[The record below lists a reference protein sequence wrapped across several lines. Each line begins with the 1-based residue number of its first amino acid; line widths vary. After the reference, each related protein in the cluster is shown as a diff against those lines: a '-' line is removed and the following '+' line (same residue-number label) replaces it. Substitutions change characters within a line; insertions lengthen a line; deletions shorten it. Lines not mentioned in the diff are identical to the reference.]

1 MAAASHTAE
10 KDDASLE
17 KPALKNS
24 PSIPSLDRNA
34 DREAAK
40 PGLLDFEPKWYHSVF
55 FNMTILGLCNFSAP
69 GLWGAMNSLGA
80 GGAASPHL
88 INAANALTFC
98 LMVLSCWLGSAFVNL
113 FGVKFTLMFGTA
125 GYCIYAAGLYTNNV
139 FGTTWLVLFGA
150 AACGICA
157 GLFWMIEGAI
167 ALSYPSPAGRGK
179 ALGYWLCYRVS
190 GQVLGG
196 AINLGINARRSQAG
210 SVSSKVYI
218 VFIALQACGPFI
230 GSLLSPP
237 HKVQRK
243 DRTPVELYI
252 GTNFLEEWRATWHM
266 FFSRKFLLL
275 VPLIWQTVFS
285 ESFTGTY
292 FVDYFSVRARALGSF
307 CSAILCMIVGLFEGY
322 LLDRTSWSKKSRAR
336 WSFVIILG
344 LQGGWWIY
352 SQIIQQIYVRDH
364 PTLDWTSPGFGRG
377 FVLYLL
383 ITVGFQMN
391 YLYMFWVV
399 GSLVEHP
406 RDIIRIAALLRGTE
420 SAAQAVSYGINSTA
434 LALNAAS
441 AINFGLWGLAL
452 VPGWLVVRTIGI
464 GKPSSDDLTAEGAR
478 SGESVSKD
486 SREESVAEKG
496 Q

>member
-1 MAAASHTAE
+1 MSSTPKTAE
-10 KDDASLE
+10 TDNASLE
-17 KPALKNS
+17 KHALEDS
-24 PSIPSLDRNA
+24 RSIRSLPQDA
-34 DREAAK
+34 DHEAAK

-98 LMVLSCWLGSAFVNL
+98 LMVLSCWLGSAFVNA
-113 FGVKFTLMFGTA
+113 FGVRITLMFGTA
-125 GYCIYAAGLYTNNV
+125 GYCVFAAGLYTNNV
-139 FGTTWLVLFGA
+139 YGTKWLVLFGA
-150 AACGICA
+150 AWCGICA

-167 ALSYPSPAGRGK
+167 ALSYPEPARRGK
-179 ALGYWLCYRVS
+179 ALGYWLCYRVA

-196 AINLGINARRSQAG
+196 AINLGINAHRSEAG
-210 SVSSKVYI
+210 SISPKVYI

-230 GSLLSPP
+230 GALISSPN
-237 HKVQRK
+237 KVQRK

-252 GTNFLEEWRATWHM
+252 GTNFAVEMKATWAM
-266 FFSRKFLLL
+266 FLSPKFLLL
-275 VPLIWQTVFS
+275 IPLIWQTVFS

-292 FVDYFSVRARALGSF
+292 FVDYFSVRSRALGSF
-307 CSAILCMIVGLFEGY
+307 CSAILCMIVGLVEGH
-322 LLDRTSWSKKSRAR
+322 LLDNQRWSKKLRAR
-336 WSFVIILG
+336 WTYVIVLS

-352 SQIIQQIYVRDH
+352 SQIIQQDYVRGKRS
-364 PTLDWTSPGFGRG
+364 PDWQTIDWASPGFARG
-377 FVLYLL
+377 FVLYLV
-383 ITVGFQMN
+383 ITMGFQMN
-391 YLYMFWVV
+391 YLFMFWVV

-420 SAAQAVSYGINSTA
+420 SAAQAVSYGINSTS
-434 LALNAAS
+434 LIMTGAS

-452 VPGWLVVRTIGI
+452 IPGWFVVRTIG
-464 GKPSSDDLTAEGAR
+464 
-478 SGESVSKD
+478 VSKPNL
-486 SREESVAEKG
+486 RELDVDEFDEKFPEDDTSKAV